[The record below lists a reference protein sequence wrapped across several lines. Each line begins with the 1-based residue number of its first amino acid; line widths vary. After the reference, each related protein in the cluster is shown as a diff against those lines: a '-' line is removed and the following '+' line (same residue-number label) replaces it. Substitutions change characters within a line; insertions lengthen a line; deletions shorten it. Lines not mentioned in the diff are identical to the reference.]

1 MCVFL
6 KKSIIEYEELIATIV
21 RLFKSLKDRRTNAN
35 YPRSE
40 IVMVSEPK
48 AREGSAYYSRS
59 AMRQSR
65 LARSDTFVIAP
76 RAHPG
81 KYIGVEYL
89 AVFKRRTKAFSFLD
103 KTSLNR
109 VIHACNE
116 PQTVCQR
123 TNERRTTTERTIF
136 SQIIGEKKKKKENSG
151 ERITKN
157 TARNELMSFS
167 T

>member
-1 MCVFL
+1 MND
-6 KKSIIEYEELIATIV
+6 
-21 RLFKSLKDRRTNAN
+21 KSLVAKKKREREKKKDRRTNAN

-81 KYIGVEYL
+81 KY
-89 AVFKRRTKAFSFLD
+89 
-103 KTSLNR
+103 
-109 VIHACNE
+109 
-116 PQTVCQR
+116 
-123 TNERRTTTERTIF
+123 
-136 SQIIGEKKKKKENSG
+136 KKK
-151 ERITKN
+151 ITPDILALFTLWADEDFHSK
-157 TARNELMSFS
+157 L
-167 T
+167 